1 MKYSSNDQLNEK
13 EKMLHQLNC
22 IISYTFGAYDTSP
35 NDVITRIKDDLTR
48 HASFLHRVLYNPD
61 FVKEDLSLKK
71 KLCSD
76 LLNLVSLVSKVD
88 IPLPKRHYIIDKI
101 QHILVDN
108 DLGYRVKT

>member
-48 HASFLHRVLYNPD
+48 HASFLHRVINNYD
-61 FVKEDLSLKK
+61 FNKEDLALKK
-71 KLCSD
+71 KLASD
-76 LLNLVSLVSKVD
+76 LVDLIHLVAAVD
-88 IPLPKRHYIIDKI
+88 IDISKRDYIISLI
-101 QHILVDN
+101 ETICCTN
-108 DLGYRVKT
+108 DLGYRWKT